1 MENLWDAAVFRDA
14 AIPEMSEEG
23 KKDGKNPDFH
33 CNKMI
38 KKSKAAPFPTI
49 DVEQFGRK
57 LRELCEIR
65 GVSVQELREYLNLT
79 SVQAVYLWFG
89 GKRLPSIDNMYAIS
103 CFLGVSMD
111 ELVDS
116 ARLEQAQKILMDETL
131 QAHEKR
137 IFFYWEK
144 MAKKRENAG
153 IGEIRQ

>member
-1 MENLWDAAVFRDA
+1 
-14 AIPEMSEEG
+14 
-23 KKDGKNPDFH
+23 
-33 CNKMI
+33 MI
-38 KKSKAAPFPTI
+38 KKCKSEQYPTI
-49 DVEQFGRK
+49 DVERFGRK

-65 GVSVQELREYLNLT
+65 GVSAQELREYLNLT

-89 GKRLPSIDNMYAIS
+89 GKRLPNIDNMYAIS

-116 ARLEQAQKILMDETL
+116 AHWEQAHQILTDETL

-144 MAKKRENAG
+144 MAEKNENAG
-153 IGEIRQ
+153 VGEIRQ